1 MVAEFALALYTRKIL
16 VAEFALAL
24 YTRKILVAE
33 FALALYGV
41 FFKRPALVKPPVDEG
56 FLSENS
62 NILTAFKKI
71 AGFMELCSNLKIE

>member
-1 MVAEFALALYTRKIL
+1 MRIAIFGQKSFI
-16 VAEFALAL
+16 
-24 YTRKILVAE
+24 
-33 FALALYGV
+33 
-41 FFKRPALVKPPVDEG
+41 KRGLQRRSWEVKPPVDEG